1 MTETLARPVV
11 PTAEERARLKE
22 GVHVERSSRRVR
34 TYFGGKLIAD
44 SEHVLL
50 TYETKRPPAYWFPI
64 ADVRMEY
71 LEQSQQAADTIRWRL
86 VVKDRIAHN
95 AARAYIKPTGYR
107 ASLEG
112 HLTFSGMRWTRGSRR
127 TSRSSFI
134 LEIRT
139 QESTWSTAR
148 GTCAWRLKA

>member
-1 MTETLARPVV
+1 MTEALARPVV
-11 PTAEERARLKE
+11 PAAEERARLKE
-22 GVHVERSSRRVR
+22 GVHIERSSRRVR

-50 TYETKRPPAYWFPI
+50 VYETKRPPAYWFPI

-86 VVKDRIAHN
+86 VGI
-95 AARAYIKPTGYR
+95 
-107 ASLEG
+107 ASLTTRPA
-112 HLTFSGMRWTRGSRR
+112 LTSNRLVIEPHWRATSPFTGMRWTRGSRKM
-127 TSRSSFI
+127 SRSSFI

-139 QESTWSTAR
+139 QELTRSTAR
-148 GTCAWRLKA
+148 GTCAWRLKG